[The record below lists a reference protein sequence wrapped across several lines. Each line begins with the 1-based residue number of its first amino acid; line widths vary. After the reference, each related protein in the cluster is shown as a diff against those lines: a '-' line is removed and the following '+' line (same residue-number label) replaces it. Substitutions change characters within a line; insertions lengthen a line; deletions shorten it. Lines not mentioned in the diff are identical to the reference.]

1 MPTPS
6 TPKYELRGRDVFRN
20 GKKAVT
26 INEDN
31 SLEFVSKSYQKYD
44 EEIQKFLVSES
55 EKLTKADRDE
65 ILDRSKSLSETP
77 AQTKPLMDS
86 LFESFAESFR
96 QAQPIARLIL
106 VKKQRSFFDEF
117 ADVFSEVLEVLEER
131 EPTAPDK
138 PTGYTPPPPHPDE
151 PPQDPRYGDTT
162 PAVFDWRKENWKD
175 ADFNKVYLNRM
186 KGIERLRLE
195 IDGLAAAKV
204 IEHAFETDSLNNA
217 EVKKARD
224 TAIKSFEV
232 INLERKVPGLSHK
245 LDILDQVFLSST
257 S

>member
-20 GKKAVT
+20 GKKSVT

-31 SLEFVSKSYQKYD
+31 SLKFVSKSYEKYD
-44 EEIQKFLVSES
+44 EEIHKFLMSES
-55 EKLTKADRDE
+55 KKKAAPAKEKK
-65 ILDRSKSLSETP
+65 P
-77 AQTKPLMDS
+77 ALMDS
-86 LFESFAESFR
+86 LFESFANSFR
-96 QAQPIARLIL
+96 AAQPIARLIL
-106 VKKQRSFFDEF
+106 VKKHRSFFDEF

-131 EPTAPDK
+131 EPTTPAK

-151 PPQDPRYGDTT
+151 PAQDPRYGDTT
-162 PAVFDWRKENWKD
+162 PAVFDWRKDNWKD
-175 ADFNKVYLNRM
+175 EDFNKVYLNRM

-204 IEHAFETDSLNNA
+204 IEHAFETDSLNTP
-217 EVKKARD
+217 EVKNARD
-224 TAIKSFEV
+224 AAIKSFEV
-232 INLERKVPGLSHK
+232 IDLERKIPGLSHK

>member
-1 MPTPS
+1 MPTLS

-26 INEDN
+26 IHEDN

-44 EEIQKFLVSES
+44 EEIQSFLVSES
-55 EKLTKADRDE
+55 EKKSAPEKPKA
-65 ILDRSKSLSETP
+65 
-77 AQTKPLMDS
+77 KPKEKALMDS
-86 LFESFAESFR
+86 LFESFAQSFR

-106 VKKQRSFFDEF
+106 LKKHRAFFDEF
-117 ADVFSEVLEVLEER
+117 AGVFSEVLEVLEER
-131 EPTAPDK
+131 ETSTPGK
-138 PTGYTPPPPHPDE
+138 PTGYTPPLPHPDE
-151 PPQDPRYGDTT
+151 PAQDPRYGDTT
-162 PAVFDWRKENWKD
+162 PAVFDWRKDNWKD
-175 ADFNKVYLNRM
+175 EDFNKVYLNRM

-204 IEHAFETDSLNNA
+204 IEHAFENDSLNTA

-224 TAIKSFEV
+224 TAINSFEA
-232 INLERKVPGLSHK
+232 IDLERKVPGLSHK

-257 S
+257 VS

>member
-1 MPTPS
+1 MPTLS
-6 TPKYELRGRDVFRN
+6 TPKYELQGRDVFRN

-31 SLEFVSKSYQKYD
+31 SLEFFSKSYQKYD
-44 EEIQKFLVSES
+44 EEIQRFLVSES
-55 EKLTKADRDE
+55 EKKAA
-65 ILDRSKSLSETP
+65 P
-77 AQTKPLMDS
+77 ANAKKPALMDS
-86 LFESFAESFR
+86 LFESFTRSFR
-96 QAQPIARLIL
+96 QAQPIARKIL
-106 VKKQRSFFDEF
+106 VKKHRSFFDEF
-117 ADVFSEVLEVLEER
+117 ATVFSEVLEVLEER
-131 EPTAPDK
+131 ETSTPDK

-151 PPQDPRYGDTT
+151 PAQDPRYGDTT
-162 PAVFDWRKENWKD
+162 PAVFDWRKDNWKD
-175 ADFNKVYLNRM
+175 EDFNKVYLNRI

-204 IEHAFETDSLNNA
+204 IEHAFETDSLNTP
-217 EVKKARD
+217 EVKLARNA
-224 TAIKSFEV
+224 AIKSFEV

>member
-55 EKLTKADRDE
+55 EKKTATKKAATKKAKPKD
-65 ILDRSKSLSETP
+65 
-77 AQTKPLMDS
+77 KPLMDS
-86 LFESFAESFR
+86 LFESFAQSFR
-96 QAQPIARLIL
+96 EAQPIARLIL
-106 VKKQRSFFDEF
+106 VKKHRSFFDEF

-131 EPTAPDK
+131 ETTAPNK

-162 PAVFDWRKENWKD
+162 PAVFDWRRDNWKD
-175 ADFNKVYLNRM
+175 EDFKKVYLNRM

-204 IEHAFETDSLNNA
+204 IEHAFETDSLNTP

-224 TAIKSFEV
+224 TANKSFEV
-232 INLERKVPGLSHK
+232 INLERKVPGLSQK
-245 LDILDQVFLSST
+245 LDILDQVFVAST
-257 S
+257 VS